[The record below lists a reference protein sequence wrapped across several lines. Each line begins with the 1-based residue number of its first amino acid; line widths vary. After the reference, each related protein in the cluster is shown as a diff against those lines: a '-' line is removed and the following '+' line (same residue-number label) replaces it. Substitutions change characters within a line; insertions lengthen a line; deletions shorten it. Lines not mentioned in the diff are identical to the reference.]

1 MFQAFFKWGL
11 CFLSAFSSPLL
22 QVLQQPTP
30 LIEVQARGPGAVR
43 LHYGKQVYT
52 TNRDEV
58 LQLNLPYMASIQIEA
73 IANDSSQIETLKIN
87 QEELDRAKHQATW
100 THPLILK
107 EALSIQATFSSSL
120 KASNS
125 KESNDI
131 PKSPPNSS
139 LKNLTYSFKKS
150 SSTTQFANSQ
160 SFSRNFISTLSFLQD
175 SSSQAQDLSSLPI
188 EELEESTEDE
198 DQGKPISQEG
208 QEEPKEEEEPSL
220 DFSLN
225 DSSTPLSEENISSD
239 RNDLILEDPPLFDQ
253 DFPSSQDD
261 SKKDQDKSEEED
273 SKKKTD
279 QEDERK
285 DDKED
290 NKKED
295 EEENK
300 DEENPLEKG
309 QHVGYVSSDLKILI
323 KRLPEMSVSEVL
335 NFFETTV
342 EQVQSDCQKGYEANW
357 IYLRAA
363 LAKTLGVLDQI
374 DQEAYLPEALF
385 EENPNFLIRT
395 PQAILL
401 QKSAMQPIKRQARV
415 ATRATSENVSVVSSM
430 LYQNISIFGNYVS
443 NYIWIL
449 SNNQHAFCASYLSA
463 PPKTGATAS
472 SVSAVDNAALRK
484 ALYYGFSGPGNA
496 LLEWSTEQQII
507 ITNDLVSLA
516 FSNTCISQGELNGKM
531 WRTGLKA
538 IWDRIQSL
546 PDPQNYQA
554 YVANFPGTGL
564 NHLDQTVPFQ
574 PLAFGRYEEPPVPDI
589 PPDTPP
595 VTSNKPA
602 LQLLKTT
609 SDEII
614 SNTGQQNYS
623 LIGAKYEVRKGSSYV
638 SGSKIATLTIGNDL
652 SSEVLEVDSAGTYW
666 AKEIQ
671 APKGFALNPTAYRI
685 EVPDNCTAQA
695 PVRILVY
702 DDPQYCVVD
711 VLAKKVDGQ
720 TNQPLANA
728 IFKLQYYAID
738 PSNPSAYR
746 HANPVASWTL
756 KSDINGEVKADLA
769 HIYQADYDFP
779 RPLDNPSLAVFP
791 IGVITLQE
799 IQAPSG
805 YALNDQVYAI
815 GLKPTAS
822 NTTQTSFQIYNTPTI
837 ENRLAKIY
845 LLKTDINHAGLP
857 GAEFSVKDPKGNI
870 QVIALDQN
878 GNGEVVFDQNGTWT
892 IWESKA
898 PEGYTLNTT
907 KAVFT
912 VTGSSITTDC
922 PSENAYV
929 TYANQTLTIQDLGTC
944 YGIKVL
950 KTDPSGVPLANAVF
964 DLYTIPSGSSINAKT
979 LVTKATTDSQGIATF
994 GNLEPS
1000 KLYVL
1005 LESQAPEGY
1014 LLPQHSDGTQPE
1026 YLINVQPNSS
1036 TNQTPQN
1043 ESGYIMV
1050 VQPYNLTASGQ
1061 NGTLDYLYRDKKT
1074 YGFSWIK
1081 ENDLVTIT
1089 FESINEPLE
1098 GQALPHTGSSSAL
1111 WALGL
1116 GNLLVAFGVKRLYKS
1131 KRMI

>member
-22 QVLQQPTP
+22 QVLQPPTP
-30 LIEVQARGPGAVR
+30 LIEVQARGPGEVR
-43 LHYGKQVYT
+43 LHYGKQVYS

-58 LQLNLPYMASIQIEA
+58 LQLHLPYQASIQIEA
-73 IANDSSQIETLKIN
+73 IADDLSRIETLQIN
-87 QEELDRAKHQATW
+87 EEELPQAKYQTTW

-107 EALSIQATFSSSL
+107 EALSIQATFSPSYTP
-120 KASNS
+120 SNV
-125 KESNDI
+125 KE
-131 PKSPPNSS
+131 PPD
-139 LKNLTYSFKKS
+139 KKS
-150 SSTTQFANSQ
+150 SPTLQNLTASLSNSSFPTNSLSLSKGLISPIPLSQTQD
-160 SFSRNFISTLSFLQD
+160 FSLQD
-175 SSSQAQDLSSLPI
+175 SSTKELEVPIQEEKPIDQEDQDDPQKDESFLDSLIEDSSSLASLDSSLTLSS
-188 EELEESTEDE
+188 EEV
-198 DQGKPISQEG
+198 
-208 QEEPKEEEEPSL
+208 
-220 DFSLN
+220 
-225 DSSTPLSEENISSD
+225 DSEFDDSNF
-239 RNDLILEDPPLFDQ
+239 PPLFDQ
-253 DFPSSQDD
+253 DFSQDD
-261 SKKDQDKSEEED
+261 AKQEEFDQSEEP
-273 SKKKTD
+273 KKNPD
-279 QEDERK
+279 QEEERK
-285 DDKED
+285 DSQKEND
-290 NKKED
+290 KKED
-295 EEENK
+295 EQDSKE
-300 DEENPLEKG
+300 DEEDLLDKG
-309 QHVGYVSSDLKILI
+309 EQIGYVSSDLKVLV
-323 KRLPEMSVSEVL
+323 KRLPEISVSEVL
-335 NFFETTV
+335 DLFETTV
-342 EQVQSDCQKGYEANW
+342 EQVQSDCQQGYEANW
-357 IYLRAA
+357 IYLRAT
-363 LAKTLGVLDQI
+363 LAKALGLLDQI

-385 EENPNFLIRT
+385 EENSNFLVRR

-401 QKSAMQPIKRQARV
+401 QKSAMQPIKRQV
-415 ATRATSENVSVVSSM
+415 RAAPRAVTSESVSVVSSM
-430 LYQNISIFGNYVS
+430 LYKNISIFGNYIS

-463 PPKTGATAS
+463 PPKTGALAS

-484 ALYYGFSGPGNA
+484 VLYYGFAGPENS

-554 YVANFPGTGL
+554 YIANFPGTGL
-564 NHLDQTVPFQ
+564 NHLDQTVSFQ
-574 PLAFGRYEEPPVPDI
+574 PLAFGRYEEPPVPDL

-595 VTSNKPA
+595 TTTTSKPA

-623 LIGAKYEVRKGSSYV
+623 LIGAKYEVRQGSSYAA
-638 SGSKIATLTIGNDL
+638 GSKIATLTIGNDL
-652 SSEVLEVDSAGTYW
+652 SSEVLEVDKAGTYW

-702 DDPQYCVVD
+702 DAPQYCPVD
-711 VLAKKVDGQ
+711 LLAKKVDGQ

-738 PSNPSAYR
+738 PSTPSAYR
-746 HANPVASWTL
+746 NANPIASWTL
-756 KSDINGEVKADLA
+756 KSDAKGEVKADLA

-791 IGVITLQE
+791 IGVVTLQE

-805 YALNDQVYAI
+805 YALNDQIYAI

-822 NTTQTSFQIYNTPTI
+822 NTTQTSFQVYNAPTI
-837 ENRLAKIY
+837 ENRPAKIH
-845 LLKTDINHAGLP
+845 LVKTDINHAGLP

-878 GNGEVVFDQNGTWT
+878 GNGEVIFDQNGTWT

-898 PEGYTLNTT
+898 PEGYALNTT
-907 KAVFT
+907 KAIFT
-912 VTGSSITTDC
+912 VAGSSITADC
-922 PSENAYV
+922 PRENAYV
-929 TYANQTLTIQDLGTC
+929 TYVDQTLTIQDLGTC
-944 YGIKVL
+944 YGLKVL

-964 DLYTIPSGSSINAKT
+964 DLYTIPSASNINDKT
-979 LVTKATTDSQGIATF
+979 LVTKATTDGQGIATF

-1014 LLPQHSDGTQPE
+1014 ILPQHSDGTKPE
-1026 YLINVQPNSS
+1026 YLINVQASTSS
-1036 TNQTPQN
+1036 SQTTQN

-1050 VQPYNLTASGQ
+1050 VQPYNLTYSGQ
-1061 NGTLDYLYRDKKT
+1061 RGTPSYLYSDKKT
-1074 YGFSWIK
+1074 HGFSWIK

-1089 FESINEPLE
+1089 FESVNEPLE
-1098 GQALPHTGSSSAL
+1098 GQALPHTGSQSVL
-1111 WALGL
+1111 QALGL
-1116 GNLLVAFGVKRLYKS
+1116 GTLLVILGLKRLYPS
-1131 KRMI
+1131 KRTI

>member
-22 QVLQQPTP
+22 QVLQPPTP
-30 LIEVQARGPGAVR
+30 LIEVQARGPGEVR
-43 LHYGKQVYT
+43 LHYGKRVYS

-58 LQLNLPYMASIQIEA
+58 LQLNLPYQASIQIEA
-73 IANDSSQIETLKIN
+73 IANDFSQIETLQIN
-87 QEELDRAKHQATW
+87 EEELHPAKYQTTW

-107 EALSIQATFSSSL
+107 EALSIQATFSNLSR
-120 KASNS
+120 ASNS
-125 KESNDI
+125 KEPPDS
-131 PKSPPNSS
+131 KSPPT
-139 LKNLTYSFKKS
+139 LQNLTYSLSNS
-150 SSTTQFANSQ
+150 SLSPELTHSP
-160 SFSRNFISTLSFLQD
+160 SLSRGVISTLPFLQD
-175 SSSQAQDLSSLPI
+175 SSQNQDFSTAEVEVPI
-188 EELEESTEDE
+188 QDEDE
-198 DQGKPISQEG
+198 EKPSDQENPQED
-208 QEEPKEEEEPSL
+208 EPSL
-220 DFSLN
+220 DSSLEDFSSLAPLDSNLPPSSEEEQEPNDFSLEN
-225 DSSTPLSEENISSD
+225 PPLLD
-239 RNDLILEDPPLFDQ
+239 QDLIP
-253 DFPSSQDD
+253 SQDD
-261 SKKDQDKSEEED
+261 SKEKELDQSEEQ
-273 SKKKTD
+273 KKKPD
-279 QEDERK
+279 QEEERK
-285 DDKED
+285 DDQ
-290 NKKED
+290 KED
-295 EEENK
+295 EQDKDKEEE
-300 DEENPLEKG
+300 DEEPLDQGE
-309 QHVGYVSSDLKILI
+309 HVGYVSSDLKVLV

-335 NFFETTV
+335 DFFETTV

-357 IYLRAA
+357 MYLRAA
-363 LAKTLGVLDQI
+363 LANVLGVLDQI
-374 DQEAYLPEALF
+374 DQEAYLPEELF
-385 EENPNFLIRT
+385 EENPNFLVRT

-401 QKSAMQPIKRQARV
+401 QKSAMHPIKRQARV
-415 ATRATSENVSVVSSM
+415 AARAAATSENVSVVSSM
-430 LYQNISIFGNYVS
+430 LYKNISIFGNYIS

-463 PPKTGATAS
+463 PPKTGAVAS

-484 ALYYGFSGPGNA
+484 ALYYGFAGPSNA

-554 YVANFPGTGL
+554 YIANFPGTGL
-564 NHLDQTVPFQ
+564 NHLDQTVSFQ
-574 PLAFGRYEEPPVPDI
+574 PLAFGRYEEPPVPDL

-595 VTSNKPA
+595 TTTTSKPA

-623 LIGAKYEVRKGSSYV
+623 LIGAKYEVRKGSSYAT
-638 SGSKIATLTIGNDL
+638 GSKIATLTIGNDL

-671 APKGFALNPTAYRI
+671 APKGFALNTTAYRI

-702 DDPQYCVVD
+702 DAPQYCAVD
-711 VLAKKVDGQ
+711 LLAKKVDGQ

-738 PSNPSAYR
+738 PSTPSAYR
-746 HANPVASWTL
+746 NANPIASWIL
-756 KSDINGEVKADLA
+756 KSDANGEVKADLA

-791 IGVITLQE
+791 IGVVTLQE

-815 GLKPTAS
+815 GIKPTTS
-822 NTTQTSFQIYNTPTI
+822 NTTQTSFQVYNAPTI
-837 ENRLAKIY
+837 ENRPAKIH

-878 GNGEVVFDQNGTWT
+878 GNGEVTFDQNGTWT

-912 VTGSSITTDC
+912 VTGSSITADC
-922 PSENAYV
+922 PSDKAYV

-944 YGIKVL
+944 YGLKVL
-950 KTDPSGVPLANAVF
+950 KADPSGVPLANAVF
-964 DLYTIPSGSSINAKT
+964 DLYTIPSASNINAKT
-979 LVTKATTDSQGIATF
+979 LVTKATTDAQGIATF

-1014 LLPQHSDGTQPE
+1014 ILPQHSDGITPE
-1026 YLINVQPNSS
+1026 YLINVQASTSS
-1036 TNQTPQN
+1036 NQTAQN
-1043 ESGYIMV
+1043 ESGYTMV
-1050 VQPYNLTASGQ
+1050 VVPYNLTYSGQ
-1061 NGTLDYLYRDKKT
+1061 RGTPSYLYRDKKT
-1074 YGFSWIK
+1074 HGFSWVK

-1089 FESINEPLE
+1089 FESVNEPLE
-1098 GQALPHTGSSSAL
+1098 GQALPHTGSQSTL

-1116 GNLLVAFGVKRLYKS
+1116 GTLVVALELKRLYKS
-1131 KRMI
+1131 KQTI